1 MCIRDRFS
9 VCTHESCLAAVA
21 GGCKMLDSFV
31 PDRTSRV
38 VRSTPACLYT
48 DPVAGAFFCRSLSCM
63 HYAVHPPH
71 ARRLAWLAV
80 VCMWLFSYFGHC
92 GEWSRIESVG
102 CSPMLC
108 HCLLHNYSHWTVRRW
123 RLTSSIN
130 AGGQQSSSCLSSVSL
145 CRIGKWRH
153 FRRYYPRPINDN
165 KW

>member
-1 MCIRDRFS
+1 MNLVWLPLRWRLQNARF
-9 VCTHESCLAAVA
+9 VCTGSNLSCLVW
-21 GGCKMLDSFV
+21 C
-31 PDRTSRV
+31 DRRLLAYIP
-38 VRSTPACLYT
+38 TPLLER
-48 DPVAGAFFCRSLSCM
+48 FFCRSLSCM